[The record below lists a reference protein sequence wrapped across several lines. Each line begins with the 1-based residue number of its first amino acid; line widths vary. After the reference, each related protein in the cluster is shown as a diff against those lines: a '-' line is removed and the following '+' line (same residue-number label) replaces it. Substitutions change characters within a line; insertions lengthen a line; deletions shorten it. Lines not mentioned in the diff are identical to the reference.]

1 MAIVVDASIS
11 ASWFLPDEAT
21 PQAKQWAIKVLDGTT
36 IAPGLYWHEMRNL
49 LVMALRRKRLD
60 KSAFDKNLVLLDEL
74 PVRDTGNGQSAEI
87 CRLAIKH
94 NLTSYDATYLALA
107 LNETA
112 TLATLDRKL
121 RAAALAE
128 NVTLLPPQWG

>member
-21 PQAKQWAIKVLDGTT
+21 PQARQWAIKVLDGTT

-49 LVMALRRKRLD
+49 LVMALRRNRLD
-60 KSAFDKNLVLLDEL
+60 QPAFERNIAYLDAL
-74 PVRDTGNGQSAEI
+74 PIRSSGGGTTVEI
-87 CRLAIKH
+87 CRLALKDS
-94 NLTSYDATYLALA
+94 LTSYDAAYLALA
-107 LNETA
+107 LRETA

-121 RAAALAE
+121 RTAALAE